1 MFDSLPYRNDAAIVL
16 RRLIRSLPTRKAVI
30 GVATCD
36 KGLPAMLLAL
46 AGTPSLPGV
55 IVPGGAD
62 WQVLRNDGVSELEEL
77 YLLRTDDGVLI
88 QVRNRGLRH
97 GPEAVL
103 QRLFAGEPVDPAE
116 YYFRAV
122 PSFAAPAGAYEWLNR
137 SIFLCSG
144 ARQASSIQLWM
155 YRVV

>member
-1 MFDSLPYRNDAAIVL
+1 MKPELEFVFELRGTLEAAHALGATPHGV
-16 RRLIRSLPTRKAVI
+16 RRMVPITGGEFEGPNIRGS
-30 GVATCD
+30 
-36 KGLPAMLLAL
+36 
-46 AGTPSLPGV
+46 

-62 WQVLRNDGVSELEEL
+62 WQVKRADGVSELEAL
-77 YLLRTDDGVLI
+77 YLLRTHDDVLI

-97 GPEAVL
+97 GPEAVM
-103 QRLFAGEPVDPAE
+103 QRLFAGEHVDPRE

-122 PSFAAPAGAYEWLNR
+122 PSFSAPAGPYEWLNR

-155 YRVV
+155 YRVT

>member
-1 MFDSLPYRNDAAIVL
+1 VKPELEFVFEL
-16 RRLIRSLPTRKAVI
+16 RGTLAEPHALGATPH
-30 GVATCD
+30 GVRRVVPITGGEFEGP
-36 KGLPAMLLAL
+36 KLRG
-46 AGTPSLPGV
+46 S

-62 WQVLRNDGVSELEEL
+62 WQVLRGDGVSELEAL

-97 GPEAVL
+97 GPEAVM

-122 PSFAAPAGAYEWLNR
+122 PSFAAPAGTYEWLNR

-155 YRVV
+155 YRVI

>member
-1 MFDSLPYRNDAAIVL
+1 MKPELEFVLELRGTLDPAHAIGQTPHGQRRMVPITGGSFEGPGL
-16 RRLIRSLPTRKAVI
+16 RGS
-30 GVATCD
+30 
-36 KGLPAMLLAL
+36 
-46 AGTPSLPGV
+46 

-62 WQVLRNDGVSELEEL
+62 WQVMRSDGVSELEAL

-97 GPEAVL
+97 GPEAIMRRV
-103 QRLFAGEPVDPAE
+103 FAGEPVDASE

-122 PSFAAPAGAYEWLNR
+122 PSFAAPAGPYEWLNR

-144 ARQASSIQLWM
+144 ARQANSIQLWM
-155 YRVV
+155 YRVA

>member
-1 MFDSLPYRNDAAIVL
+1 MKPELEFVFEL
-16 RRLIRSLPTRKAVI
+16 RGTLAEPHALGPTPH
-30 GVATCD
+30 GVRRVVPIT
-36 KGLPAMLLAL
+36 G
-46 AGTPSLPGV
+46 GV
-55 IVPGGAD
+55 FEGPKLRGSIVPGGAD
-62 WQVLRNDGVSELEEL
+62 WQVLRGDGVSELEAL

-88 QVRNRGLRH
+88 QVRNCGLRH
-97 GPEAVL
+97 GPESVMR
-103 QRLFAGEPVDPAE
+103 RLFAGEPVDPAE

>member
-1 MFDSLPYRNDAAIVL
+1 MKPELEFVFEL
-16 RRLIRSLPTRKAVI
+16 RGTLAEPHALGPTPH
-30 GVATCD
+30 GVRRVVPITGGEFEGP
-36 KGLPAMLLAL
+36 KLRG
-46 AGTPSLPGV
+46 S

-62 WQVLRNDGVSELEEL
+62 WQVLRSDGVSELEAL
-77 YLLRTDDGVLI
+77 YLLRTHDDVLI

-97 GPEAVL
+97 GPEAVM
-103 QRLFAGEPVDPAE
+103 QRLFAGEPVDPTE

-137 SIFLCSG
+137 SVFLCSG